1 MKRLLLALVIFAGWN
16 SHARLVAQTTE
27 AISVGTS
34 PTPIYASVTGYFGV
48 LYENSTNPSAS
59 FVVTPGQT
67 GGTQVLPTTVS
78 VGAAYVF
85 SRTVGF
91 PFNPGEFL
99 GYVQASTSGPYNFIL
114 VQYPNAP
121 NAPQVSA
128 VRCPTGL
135 AVSQINPDGT
145 TQCGGGLGPLAQWN
159 PTLNATVFT
168 APGTWSAPVWFTNSN
183 SYAQQT
189 HAGTEFLENTDGQFE
204 IVTLENNYIKAL
216 LNLDT
221 NGNIALYGANG
232 GGIATDLSGRTCLA
246 GSDGSCWNVAFAV
259 DGPLVNYQGVATKG
273 GDGLPVILYGG
284 TSPQV
289 GNFGPFTMYTTPA
302 SGYTSSGLF
311 RFSGY
316 AVVTSAASGA
326 TAQVRIDYV
335 DASGANHQ
343 DTGPA
348 VPFGTVGAMI
358 PFSFILQSVPS
369 SAINI
374 SVLTANTPVY
384 TISGTIEAL

>member
-1 MKRLLLALVIFAGWN
+1 MKRLLFTLVILVSWN
-16 SHARLVAQTTE
+16 PYSRLAAQTTE
-27 AISVGTS
+27 TLSVGAS
-34 PTPIYASVTGYFGV
+34 PTPIYASINGYFGV
-48 LYENSTNPSAS
+48 LYENSTNPAAT
-59 FVVTPGQT
+59 FVVTPSQAN
-67 GGTQVLPTTVS
+67 GTQVLPTTVS
-78 VGAAYVF
+78 IGAAYVF
-85 SRTVGF
+85 SRSTGF
-91 PFNPGEFL
+91 PFNPGELL
-99 GYVQASTSGPYNFIL
+99 GYVQATAAGPFNFIL
-114 VQYPNAP
+114 VQYANAP

-145 TQCGGGLGPLAQWN
+145 TQCGGGLGPLAQWD
-159 PTLNATVFT
+159 PVLNATVFT

-204 IVTLENNYIKAL
+204 IVTLENSYIKAL

-221 NGNIALYGANG
+221 DGNIALYGANG
-232 GGIATDLSGRTCLA
+232 GGIATDASGRTCLA
-246 GSDGSCWNVAFAV
+246 GNNGSCWNVAFAV

-273 GDGLPVILYGG
+273 GDGMPVILYGG

-302 SGYTSSGLF
+302 SGYTSNGLF

-316 AVVTSAASGA
+316 VVATSPATGA

-348 VPFGTVGAMI
+348 VPLGTVGAMI
-358 PFSFILQSVPS
+358 PFSFILQSAPS

-374 SVLTANTPVY
+374 SVLTTNTPVY
-384 TISGTIEAL
+384 NISGTIEAL